1 MSDNLDRAGRLS
13 FLQIDEPTKAALRE
27 FRVVLEPHIDSI
39 LEQFYG
45 YVKQYPQI
53 ATLFTSGP
61 SMDHARRMQR
71 QHWMTNVFNGDF
83 GDAYIEQ
90 VTIIGRTHE
99 RVGLE
104 PRWYIGAYCFTLNK
118 LVGLIQHHYRKKPER
133 AAQVV
138 QAVNKALLLDM
149 DLAISVYIQT
159 ARETAAKTLS
169 EHAGVFENEVHGMVE
184 IVAAAATELQ
194 ATSQSMAETAEAT
207 SRQASVVASAAEEAA
222 QNVQTVASAAEELH
236 ASISEISRQVG
247 ESNRI
252 SREAVEEAQRTNQ
265 LVTGLAAA
273 ADKIGEVVR
282 LINDV
287 ASQTNLLALNAT
299 IEAAR
304 AGDAGK
310 GFAVVANEVK
320 NLANQTARATEEISN
335 QINEVQAATKTA
347 VGAIQGIGTTIGQI
361 NEIAAAIAAAVE
373 EQGAATR
380 EIARNVQE
388 ASTGTTEVTSNIHN
402 VTEASS
408 ETGHAAKEVL
418 TASRELASQS
428 ERLKSKVDAFLTD
441 IRAM

>member
-1 MSDNLDRAGRLS
+1 MDGTGRLA
-13 FLQIDEPTKAALRE
+13 FLQIDDATKLALRE
-27 FRVVLEPHIDSI
+27 FRPILEPHIDSI
-39 LEQFYG
+39 LDQFYG
-45 YVKQYPQI
+45 YVKQYPTI
-53 ATLFTSGP
+53 SRLFSGGP

-71 QHWMTNVFNGDF
+71 QHWMNSVFAGDF
-83 GDAYIEQ
+83 GETYMKQ

-118 LVGLIQHHYRKKPER
+118 LVDIVQKHYRKKPER
-133 AAQVV
+133 AAQIQ
-138 QAVNKALLLDM
+138 QAINKALLLDM
-149 DLAISVYIQT
+149 DIAISVYIQT
-159 ARETAAKTLS
+159 ARETAARTLN
-169 EHAGVFENEVHGMVE
+169 EHASVFENEVHGMVE

-194 ATSQSMAETAEAT
+194 STSQSMAETAEAT
-207 SRQASVVASAAEEAA
+207 SRQASLVATAAEEAS

-236 ASISEISRQVG
+236 ASISEISRQVS
-247 ESNRI
+247 ESTRI
-252 SREAVEEAQRTNQ
+252 SGEAVREAERTNQ

-273 ADKIGEVVR
+273 ADKIGAVVR
-282 LINDV
+282 LINDI

-320 NLANQTARATEEISN
+320 NLANQTARATEEIST
-335 QINEVQAATKTA
+335 QIGEVQNATKSA
-347 VGAIQGIGTTIGQI
+347 VGAIQGIGSTISQI
-361 NEIAAAIAAAVE
+361 NEIASAIAAAVE

-388 ASTGTTEVTSNIHN
+388 ASAGTTEVTSNIHN

-418 TASRELASQS
+418 TASKELSSQS
-428 ERLKSKVDAFLTD
+428 ERLKSKVDVFLSD
-441 IRAM
+441 IRTM